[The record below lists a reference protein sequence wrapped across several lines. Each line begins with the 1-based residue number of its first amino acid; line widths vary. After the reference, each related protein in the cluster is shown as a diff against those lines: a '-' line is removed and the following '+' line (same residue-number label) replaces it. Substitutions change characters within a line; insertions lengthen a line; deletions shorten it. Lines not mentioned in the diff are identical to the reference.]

1 MKNRIS
7 IRKAA
12 ADDAEPIA
20 EFNIAM
26 AMETEQ
32 KKLER
37 DRIEPGVKALFDHP
51 EYGFYLVAESGD
63 EIIGSLMVTKEWS
76 DWRNGLFWWI
86 QSVYVIP
93 EFRRKG
99 VYRAMYEKVKQLADQ
114 AENVCG
120 FRLYVE
126 KENTIAQQTYLS
138 LGMDETHYKMF
149 EEIN

>member
-1 MKNRIS
+1 MKDWIS
-7 IRKAA
+7 IRKSTTE
-12 ADDAEPIA
+12 DAKSIA

-32 KKLER
+32 KKLSR
-37 DRIEPGVKALFDHP
+37 DRIEPGVKALFNHP
-51 EYGFYLVAESGD
+51 EYGFYLVAESEH

-93 EFRRKG
+93 EFRRQG
-99 VYRAMYEKVKQLADQ
+99 VYRAMYKEVKKLADQ
-114 AENVCG
+114 AGNISG

-126 KENTIAQQTYLS
+126 KENEIAQKTYRS
-138 LGMDETHYKMF
+138 LGMDETHYKLF

>member
-1 MKNRIS
+1 MKDRIS

-63 EIIGSLMVTKEWS
+63 EIIGSLMVSKEWS

-138 LGMDETHYKMF
+138 LGMEETHYKMF